1 MLHEPAP
8 RTQGQDKASAPKA
21 RLGLQLFI
29 GYCAVYAGFVV
40 INTLKPKAL
49 EAPGLFGTNLAVTY
63 GFGLIVLA
71 IVMGLIYNAICTR
84 LEDRANRSQ
93 EGKS

>member
-8 RTQGQDKASAPKA
+8 RTQGQDKASVPKA
-21 RLGLQLFI
+21 RLGLKLFI
-29 GYCAVYAGFVV
+29 GYCVVYAGFVA

-49 EAPGLFGTNLAVTY
+49 EGMGLFGVNLAVTY

-71 IVMGLIYNAICTR
+71 IVMGLIYNAVCTR
-84 LEDRANRSQ
+84 LEDRVNRGE
-93 EGKS
+93 EGQP